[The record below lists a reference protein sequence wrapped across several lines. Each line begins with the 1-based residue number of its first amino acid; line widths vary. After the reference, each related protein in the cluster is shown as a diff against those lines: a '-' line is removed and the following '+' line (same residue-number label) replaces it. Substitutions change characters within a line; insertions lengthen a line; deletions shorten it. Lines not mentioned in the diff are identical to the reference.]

1 MVLWVDLTDRLARFG
16 VPVGRKFVVGDG
28 IWAVLNGLGWIFW
41 VERSKLLL
49 DNHVFCS
56 IIHRL
61 KESVRFVIGRGVEVT
76 IAEADLFVF
85 DHVVAPTCRLDISA
99 TETHRR

>member
-1 MVLWVDLTDRLARFG
+1 MVLWADLTDRPARFG

-49 DNHVFCS
+49 NNHVFCS

-61 KESVRFVIGRGVEVT
+61 KKSDLSLEGGVEVT

-99 TETHRR
+99 TETHGR